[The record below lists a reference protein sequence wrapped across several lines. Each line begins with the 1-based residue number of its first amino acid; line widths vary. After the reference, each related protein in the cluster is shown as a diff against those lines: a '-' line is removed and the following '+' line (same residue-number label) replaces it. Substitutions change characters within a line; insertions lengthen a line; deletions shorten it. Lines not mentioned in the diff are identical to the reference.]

1 MNKFI
6 GARKGAN
13 DKGFTLVELIV
24 VIVILA
30 ILIGVSVSGYS
41 KYIGQSKLNTD
52 IQNAETVRAAVVNA
66 MAENG
71 VYEEL
76 AADGSIGKTVVVE
89 ITNSGVTVTTAAELK
104 TFGAAICDQLQL
116 THTDGSVGSP
126 DSKLKTQ
133 YKDGD
138 ITITA
143 TVSSDGA
150 TPTAHAI
157 GTCKVVVAD
166 KTGKYPSGTFG
177 AAAAAGGGAG

>member
-1 MNKFI
+1 MSKLF
-6 GARKGAN
+6 RTLKGTKD

-76 AADGSIGKTVVVE
+76 ANDGAVDKTVVIE
-89 ITNSGVTVTTAAELK
+89 IANAGVKVTTDGTLK

-116 THTDGSVGSP
+116 THSEGSVSSP
-126 DSKLKTQ
+126 DAKLKTQ
-133 YKDGD
+133 YKDGV

-157 GTCKVVVAD
+157 GTCKVVV
-166 KTGKYPSGTFG
+166 TGNDKYPSGTFG
-177 AAAAAGGGAG
+177 AAAGGGTP